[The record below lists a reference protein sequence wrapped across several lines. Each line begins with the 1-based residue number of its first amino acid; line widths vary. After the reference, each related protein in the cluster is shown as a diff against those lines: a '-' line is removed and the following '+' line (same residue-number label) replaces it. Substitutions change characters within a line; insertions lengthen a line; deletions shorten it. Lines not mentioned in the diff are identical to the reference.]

1 MRPNPPIHTGTM
13 GAPSTRMRTL
23 LLVATL
29 AMTHLVPLIAQVPVP
44 QTPVAPPPAP
54 PLPGTA
60 VTVEGCVTRE
70 SALPQTAADAREP
83 SAALQYVLTELTPP
97 APYVRDGSPRAAPT
111 GATPSD
117 SQQSA
122 RKIYVLT
129 AAGTD
134 LDFAP
139 HLNHTVRVTGVSGN
153 DAASAPSAA
162 GAASPAVRSV
172 PRLAVT
178 RLEMMSSTC
187 R

>member
-1 MRPNPPIHTGTM
+1 MP
-13 GAPSTRMRTL
+13 
-23 LLVATL
+23 VASGRSRS
-29 AMTHLVPLIAQVPVP
+29 VP
-44 QTPVAPPPAP
+44 QRPGA
-54 PLPGTA
+54 PLPGTT

-97 APYVRDGSPRAAPT
+97 APYVRDGSPSAAPT

-129 AAGTD
+129 SKGPE

-139 HLNHTVRVTGVSGN
+139 HLNHTVRVTGTSGN
-153 DAASAPSAA
+153 AAASAPAAA
-162 GAASPAVRSV
+162 GAASPAARKV
-172 PRLAVT
+172 PTLAVT
-178 RLEMMSSTC
+178 KVEMVSSTC

>member
-1 MRPNPPIHTGTM
+1 M
-13 GAPSTRMRTL
+13 GAALSHMRTL
-23 LLVATL
+23 LLVVPVALAT
-29 AMTHLVPLIAQVPVP
+29 LVPLNAQ
-44 QTPVAPPPAP
+44 APA
-54 PLPGTA
+54 PGTA
-60 VTVEGCVTRE
+60 VTVEGCITRE

-97 APYVRDGSPRAAPT
+97 APYVRDGSPSAAPT

-129 AAGTD
+129 SKGPE

-139 HLNHTVRVTGVSGN
+139 HLNHTVRVTGTSGPATAN
-153 DAASAPSAA
+153 APSSTAPTPAA
-162 GAASPAVRSV
+162 RRV
-172 PRLAVT
+172 PTLAVT
-178 RLEMMSSTC
+178 KVDMVSSTC

>member
-1 MRPNPPIHTGTM
+1 
-13 GAPSTRMRTL
+13 MRTL

-29 AMTHLVPLIAQVPVP
+29 ALTPLVPLIAQVPTL
-44 QTPVAPPPAP
+44 QTPVALPPAP
-54 PLPGTA
+54 PLPGTT

-97 APYVRDGSPRAAPT
+97 APYVRDGSPAAAPT

-117 SQQSA
+117 TQQSA

-139 HLNHTVRVTGVSGN
+139 HLNHTVRVTGTSGTS
-153 DAASAPSAA
+153 AASAPAKA
-162 GAASPAVRSV
+162 GAASPAVRNV
-172 PRLAVT
+172 PTLAVT
-178 RLEMMSSTC
+178 TVEMVSSTC

>member
-1 MRPNPPIHTGTM
+1 MRN
-13 GAPSTRMRTL
+13 L

-29 AMTHLVPLIAQVPVP
+29 AMTRLVTLTAQVPTP
-44 QTPVAPPPAP
+44 QTPVVPAP
-54 PLPGTA
+54 TRAVAGTT

-70 SALPQTAADAREP
+70 SALPQTAAEAREP

-97 APYVRDGSPRAAPT
+97 APYVRDGSPTAAAT

-129 AAGTD
+129 AVDAD

-139 HLNHTVRVTGVSGN
+139 HLNHTVRVTGMSGAA
-153 DAASAPSAA
+153 AASAPSAT
-162 GAASPAVRSV
+162 GAASPAASNV

-178 RLEMMSSTC
+178 KVEMVSSTC